1 MKDKGYSNC
10 FFWGGEGRGGCA
22 NKVLYGYVEGRKER
36 FYPRGP
42 RLCKFIGT
50 KESVGI
56 RKEFNSHRTGL
67 GHQYGR
73 RFIVLGHQYG
83 RREIT

>member
-10 FFWGGEGRGGCA
+10 FFLGGGGEGRGGGA

-56 RKEFNSHRTGL
+56 RKESNSQRIG
-67 GHQYGR
+67 
-73 RFIVLGHQYG
+73 LGHQYG